1 MSHKVRLIAIYLP
14 QFHPVPEN
22 DEWHGKGFTEWTNV
36 TKARSLFKGHYQ
48 PLLPS
53 DLGFYDL
60 RLAKVRGEQANLAR
74 DHGVEGF
81 CYWHYWFGGGKR
93 ILEMPFNEVL
103 ASGEPDFP
111 FCLGWANASWTGIW
125 YGMKDSVILEQKYL
139 GEDDDRKHFYEMLPA
154 FKDSRY
160 MKVDGRPIFLIYNP
174 SEHPY
179 LNSFMTYWN
188 QLAHDEGMQG
198 MYFIAAMRGD
208 QKLGEFDAVTFI
220 DPFEFFSL
228 GRLRSLVQGIAHKYF
243 GRPRRII
250 RYKQLL
256 DFLVKRKLQPNEIP
270 LVVPNFDNT
279 ARSGKMGVVILDPN
293 PDLFEQM
300 LENAV
305 AKVLNKPKQERIVI
319 LEAWNEWAE
328 GNYVEPD
335 RRFGDRFLKAIK
347 NVMYSEKINPGVK
360 NG

>member
-1 MSHKVRLIAIYLP
+1 MKTVRLIAIYLP
-14 QFHPVPEN
+14 QFHPIPEN

-36 TKARSLFKGHYQ
+36 TKAKPLFKGHFQ

-60 RLAKVRGEQANLAR
+60 RIAEVREQQANLAR
-74 DHGVEGF
+74 DHGIEGF

-93 ILEMPFNEVL
+93 ILEMPFNKVL
-103 ASGEPDFP
+103 ESKSPDFP
-111 FCLGWANASWTGIW
+111 FCLGWANASWTGVW
-125 YGMKDSVILEQKYL
+125 YGMKDSVILKQQYL
-139 GEDDDRKHFYEMLPA
+139 GEVDDKRHFYEMLTA

-179 LNSFMTYWN
+179 LGAFMTFWD
-188 QLAHDEGMQG
+188 QLAREEGLSG
-198 MYFIAAMRGD
+198 MYFIAAIRGD
-208 QKLGEFDAVTFI
+208 QRLGDFDAVTFI
-220 DPFEFFSL
+220 DPFEYFSL
-228 GRLRSLVQGIAHKYF
+228 GRLVTFAQEIAHKYF
-243 GRPRRII
+243 GRPRRVV

-256 DFLVKRKLQPNEIP
+256 NFLAKRKLQSNEIP

-279 ARSGKMGVVILDPN
+279 ARSGKMGTVIIDPDPN
-293 PDLFEQM
+293 LFEEM
-300 LENAV
+300 LKNAV
-305 AKVLNKPKQERIVI
+305 SKVSHRPEQERIVI

-335 RRFGDRFLKAIK
+335 RRFGRAFLNAIK
-347 NVMYSEKINPGVK
+347 NVMHTKC
-360 NG
+360 